1 MDKLVE
7 LLHEILDMLPWR
19 QESDKLAA
27 HDKADSVAEAVQA
40 PQGRNQTAP
49 GVVTGGGNGGTED
62 GGNADANK
70 SAEVTN

>member
-49 GVVTGGGNGGTED
+49 GVVTGGAED